1 MKRMKI
7 ALIISSIK
15 EANADWLK
23 CHVISQHNGCQRSR
37 AALEDALNQEK
48 TKAHNTIKDLE
59 RKLREHQEAILAKI
73 QECNQSRDLAV
84 ALKQEIDSYRAL
96 LDGEERR

>member
-1 MKRMKI
+1 MF
-7 ALIISSIK
+7 L
-15 EANADWLK
+15 
-23 CHVISQHNGCQRSR
+23 QHSGCQRTR

-48 TKAHNTIKDLE
+48 QRAHNQIKDLE
-59 RKLREHQEAILAKI
+59 RRLREHQDAILAKI
-73 QECNQSRDLAV
+73 QECNHARDLAV